1 MIGTLPPELVLRI
14 LSYLPLQSLGN
25 VRLVSR
31 SWNEFCVTNQCTIY
45 HEAAVLHKFVS
56 CIEMPLTEARET
68 YAKGSL
74 KDASDW
80 YEYCRRCLR
89 MTRDVSSLEPV
100 IRSILLDPNTNLLT
114 VSSKCVRKKL
124 LELVPFVTNEF
135 FQSKRQEF
143 DETVVKAFYEA
154 SALLGGE
161 VYVS

>member
-1 MIGTLPPELVLRI
+1 MIGTLPPELVLRT

-80 YEYCRRCLR
+80 YEYCELR
-89 MTRDVSSLEPV
+89 VCHSW
-100 IRSILLDPNTNLLT
+100 RSIIATHSILVQVDG
-114 VSSKCVRKKL
+114 VS
-124 LELVPFVTNEF
+124 
-135 FQSKRQEF
+135 
-143 DETVVKAFYEA
+143 
-154 SALLGGE
+154 G
-161 VYVS
+161 

>member
-1 MIGTLPPELVLRI
+1 
-14 LSYLPLQSLGN
+14 
-25 VRLVSR
+25 
-31 SWNEFCVTNQCTIY
+31 
-45 HEAAVLHKFVS
+45 
-56 CIEMPLTEARET
+56 
-68 YAKGSL
+68 
-74 KDASDW
+74 
-80 YEYCRRCLR
+80 